1 MELIDGS
8 LSLSEWSGDAT
19 SAPDGLVE
27 GGLGGQRR
35 SEPRIRPVLPTT
47 PSNLESSHCE
57 VASRAK

>member
-27 GGLGGQRR
+27 GGLGAKGAA
-35 SEPRIRPVLPTT
+35 SLVSVLSFQPYQ
-47 PSNLESSHCE
+47 
-57 VASRAK
+57 AI